1 MMLTAPAEINGIGRR
16 HSGKDPPDAA
26 VEPGFRPERGGHDGY
41 FYKPRFST
49 ERFVHGSAASDWMKI
64 LRMRFGRGKTPED
77 PEQAAIRQ
85 ARSGSFAPQ
94 VAVGALNCPIG

>member
-1 MMLTAPAEINGIGRR
+1 
-16 HSGKDPPDAA
+16 
-26 VEPGFRPERGGHDGY
+26 
-41 FYKPRFST
+41 
-49 ERFVHGSAASDWMKI
+49 MKI